1 MVLRKEEI
9 VLWFSRQP
17 SHQRLDVLCT
27 LASICLPFEL
37 RFLNTC
43 VDFLAKRIGSTSA
56 RDAEIL
62 AALEKTCCPQPGEV
76 VDLQEEAA
84 RRKLIWTLSLL
95 HSSNRMV
102 AHTGKLAALII
113 GCRNPANFHIASFTS

>member
-9 VLWFSRQP
+9 VVWFSRQP

-27 LASICLPFEL
+27 LASICLPFEV
-37 RFLNTC
+37 RFINTC
-43 VDFLAKRIGSTSA
+43 VDFLAKRIASASA

-62 AALEKTCCPQPGEV
+62 AALEKSCCPQPGEV

-95 HSSNRMV
+95 HSNNRMV
-102 AHTGKLAALII
+102 AHTGMTPCALITI
-113 GCRNPANFHIASFTS
+113 PISVPPLKQAF